1 MKKSIRTILTA
12 SAVTMGLLFAG
23 AETADAATTYT
34 VKAGDCVWAI
44 AQHYG
49 SSIDAIETTN
59 HIHGHLILPGQ
70 QLSIPGTN
78 DQSTSQTTTTS
89 AVTTAPSTNTQSATA
104 PSTTTTTTPAPAA
117 PATTTT
123 NESSYTG
130 GNLQSYVL
138 GQMAARTGVS
148 AGTWNHIITRESNWQ
163 PHVRNSSSGAYG
175 LFQNMHISGGSVE
188 EQVDAAVNL
197 YRVQGMQAW
206 AF

>member
-1 MKKSIRTILTA
+1 LKKSIRTILTA

-49 SSIDAIETTN
+49 SSIDAIETAN

-70 QLSIPGTN
+70 QLSIPGAN
-78 DQSTSQTTTTS
+78 DQSASQTTTTS
-89 AVTTAPSTNTQSATA
+89 AVTTAPATATQSATS
-104 PSTTTTTTPAPAA
+104 PSTTTPAPAA
-117 PATTTT
+117 TATTTT
-123 NESSYTG
+123 SDSSYTG

-197 YRVQGMQAW
+197 YRVQGMPAW

>member
-1 MKKSIRTILTA
+1 
-12 SAVTMGLLFAG
+12 MGLLFAG

-34 VKAGDCVWAI
+34 VKAGDCVWTI

-49 SSIDAIETTN
+49 SSIDAIETAN

-70 QLSIPGTN
+70 QLSIPGVN
-78 DQSTSQTTTTS
+78 DPSTSQATTTS
-89 AVTTAPSTNTQSATA
+89 VAATVPASTTQSATA
-104 PSTTTTTTPAPAA
+104 PSTTTTTTPTTAP
-117 PATTTT
+117 TTTT
-123 NESSYTG
+123 SDSSYTG

-188 EQVDAAVNL
+188 AQVDAAVNL